1 MDFETRMNLIDKEEE
16 HLKLAESEM
25 KDADDGGNGAP
36 WTAAYAARA
45 AAHATLAMYYR
56 MVLDGTQP

>member
-1 MDFETRMNLIDKEEE
+1 MDFIDKEEE
-16 HLKLAESEM
+16 HLRLAESEM
-25 KDADDGGNGAP
+25 KDADNGGNGAD

-56 MVLDGTQP
+56 SVLEAEKCNG